1 MTDSNMES
9 LLGTIPAALKIGDTV
24 EGPIVNIDHG
34 RIYIDLHPFGTAI
47 IYGREYLS
55 ARDMLKNVG
64 IGDTIEAKVVDTENK
79 AGYIEVSLR
88 EARQKQLWSDAAKA
102 VEDKTQLELVVKDAN
117 KGGLMLEW
125 QGVTGFLPASQ
136 LSVENYPKV
145 PDGDKDKI
153 FSELKALVGKTLSVT
168 IITAEPKEGKLI
180 FSEKGSAA
188 GIGGSAA
195 VPAHEGPTKAAD
207 EYKVGD
213 ELKGTITGVTDF
225 GAFVRVEGGM
235 EGLVHIS
242 EMDWGLVENPK
253 ALYKPGDTVDV
264 KVIEI
269 KDGKISLSIK
279 ALKENP
285 WTAAKDKYKK
295 GDVVK
300 AVIIKYNQHGAL
312 ASIEEGVAGLVHVSE
327 FGDTTVLQ
335 QELKLGMPYDFTIS
349 VFEPE
354 ARKMTLKYKKD

>member
-1 MTDSNMES
+1 MTQSKMEA
-9 LLGTIPAALKIGDTV
+9 LANDVAAALKIGDAV

-34 RIYIDLHPFGTAI
+34 RIYVDVHPYGTAI

-64 IGDTIEAKVVDTENK
+64 IGDTIEAKVVQVENK
-79 AGYIEVSLR
+79 DGYIEVSLR
-88 EARQKQLWSDAAKA
+88 EARQKQIWSDAAQA
-102 VEDKTQLELVVKDAN
+102 VEKKTPLELVIKDAN
-117 KGGLMLEW
+117 KGGLMIEW

-136 LSVENYPKV
+136 LAPAHYPQV

-153 FSELKALVGKTLSVT
+153 FSELKALVGQTLTVT

-180 FSEKGSAA
+180 FSEKGGAT
-188 GIGGSAA
+188 GGSQA
-195 VPAHEGPTKAAD
+195 VQVHEGPTRAAD

-213 ELKGTITGVTDF
+213 TLAGTITGVTDF
-225 GAFVRVEGGM
+225 GVFVRVEGGM

-253 ALYKPGDTVDV
+253 NLYKQGDSVNV

-285 WTAAKDKYKK
+285 WNLAKDKYHK
-295 GDVVK
+295 GDEVK

-327 FGDTTVLQ
+327 FGDTETLQ
-335 QELKLGMPYDFTIS
+335 KELKLGMPYQFVIS
-349 VFEPE
+349 VFEPGD
-354 ARKMTLKYKKD
+354 RKMTLKYKKD